1 MVCNLLCPTGAEE
14 DSDGQ
19 APDTQRI
26 NKQIENELKKDR
38 SRLQNQ
44 IKILLLG
51 CGEAGKS
58 TFIKQMKIIHG
69 KDSQPSWS
77 EEERQQFKR
86 EILTNVL
93 QCIHILLE
101 ELKGPLADTGLTV
114 TADRLRQLSAD
125 SDRDR
130 AKLWEHR
137 DSIQAIWE
145 DQAIQDTYMRRN
157 QFNLPDCC
165 RHFLSN
171 VGRVSNPE
179 FLPDSEDILQIRVR
193 TTGVVEY
200 PFDMDG
206 KECIMIDVGGQR
218 NERKKWIHCF
228 EDVLLVMFLVAASE
242 YDQVLEEDHTEN
254 RMEESLNLFRTILS
268 YHWFKN
274 SAIALFLNKKDLLEE
289 KIQASKL
296 ETYFPSFNE
305 YKDFKTNDFKSAMAY
320 IRTMFEQQKKE
331 VEKTKDYKA
340 LNVDGSSRSIYVHET
355 MATDTENIKK
365 VFSDVKNSII
375 RRILADSSLL

>member
-1 MVCNLLCPTGAEE
+1 MVCNILCPVGTELDE
-14 DSDGQ
+14 DEQ
-19 APDTQRI
+19 APDAHRI
-26 NKQIENELKKDR
+26 NKQIENELKDDKR
-38 SRLQNQ
+38 RMQNQ

-69 KDSQPSWS
+69 KESQPSWT
-77 EEERQQFKR
+77 EEERVQFKR
-86 EILTNVL
+86 EILTNVI
-93 QCIHILLE
+93 QCIQILLE
-101 ELKGPLADTGLTV
+101 EVKGPLADTGLTL
-114 TADRLRQLSAD
+114 TADRMKELSAD
-125 SDRDR
+125 SSKDRE
-130 AKLWEHR
+130 KLWEYRH
-137 DSIQAIWE
+137 SIQALWE
-145 DQAIQDTYMRRN
+145 DQAIQDTYKRRN

-165 RHFLSN
+165 RHFLSSI
-171 VGRVSNPE
+171 GRVSDPE

-206 KECIMIDVGGQR
+206 KEVIMIDVGGQR

-289 KIQASKL
+289 KIQTSKL
-296 ETYFPSFNE
+296 EDYFPSF
-305 YKDFKTNDFKSAMAY
+305 KDFKEFQSNDYRSAMNY
-320 IRTMFEQQKKE
+320 IRTMFEQRKKE
-331 VEKTKDYKA
+331 VEKSKDYKA
-340 LNVDGSSRSIYVHET
+340 FNVDGSSRSIYIHET
-355 MATDTENIKK
+355 MATDTENVKTVFAAVK
-365 VFSDVKNSII
+365 VTVFKNTMKDIMC
-375 RRILADSSLL
+375 